1 MEEKP
6 NQPESK
12 GRAWDLKRE
21 TVPPEKGMADGILQT
36 RMSNIILTVKIFF
49 LCRVML
55 YHLNN

>member
-21 TVPPEKGMADGILQT
+21 TVPPEKGMAGGILQT
-36 RMSNIILTVKIFF
+36 RMSNIIFTVKIFF
-49 LCRVML
+49 YVGLCCIT
-55 YHLNN
+55 